1 MNLLKESIRKG
12 TITDEK
18 KYTVKGYANVVVE
31 VTIEA
36 DNGEEAIQ
44 KASQNVS
51 IDNYCGNGG
60 TDKLIGVCDTDEA
73 TASIYADSELDYVE
87 VEEVK

>member
-1 MNLLKESIRKG
+1 M
-12 TITDEK
+12 K
-18 KYTVKGYANVVVE
+18 KYIITGYTEVTVE
-31 VTIEA
+31 VTVEA
-36 DNGEEAIQ
+36 ENEEEAIE
-44 KASQNVS
+44 KAYDNVS

-60 TDKLIGVCDTDEA
+60 TDKLIGVCNTNEA

>member
-1 MNLLKESIRKG
+1 M
-12 TITDEK
+12 K
-18 KYTVKGYANVVVE
+18 KYTVTGYANVVVE
-31 VTIEA
+31 VTVEA
-36 DNGEEAIQ
+36 ENEEEAIE
-44 KASQNVS
+44 KAYDNVS
-51 IDNYCGNGG
+51 IDNYYGNGG

>member
-1 MNLLKESIRKG
+1 M
-12 TITDEK
+12 K
-18 KYTVKGYANVVVE
+18 KYTVTGYANVVVE
-31 VTIEA
+31 VTVEA
-36 DNGEEAIQ
+36 ENEEEAIE

-60 TDKLIGVCDTDEA
+60 VDKLIGVCDTDEA
-73 TASIYADSELDYVE
+73 IASIYSDSELDYVE

>member
-1 MNLLKESIRKG
+1 MDAKQKG
-12 TITDEK
+12 
-18 KYTVKGYANVVVE
+18 
-31 VTIEA
+31 
-36 DNGEEAIQ
+36 EAIK
-44 KASQNVS
+44 KAYDNVS

-87 VEEVK
+87 VEKLE

>member
-1 MNLLKESIRKG
+1 M
-12 TITDEK
+12 K
-18 KYTVKGYANVVVE
+18 KYTVTGYANVVVE
-31 VTIEA
+31 VTVEA
-36 DNGEEAIQ
+36 ENEEEAIE
-44 KASQNVS
+44 KAYDNVS

-60 TDKLIGVCDTDEA
+60 KDKLIGVCDTDEA